1 MRCLLFRDWLN
12 NISPVCHWRAVLLL
26 NRSCTSFFSSL
37 FPLFSF
43 CIHPVTT
50 ETGAL
55 PKPSE
60 RETLH
65 GITVLLRC
73 YQMNTFPQLKA
84 IISLLL
90 LLLCPCCMSG
100 KEWTVTSK
108 KELTQ
113 RGQSQG
119 FVPCNVKHFCR
130 LASFSW
136 SHPLLIDPPHNSA
149 FYLPNYLSIIA
160 SSCSGLAFAD
170 RRIKIRGSVHHLF
183 AFHCSKS

>member
-1 MRCLLFRDWLN
+1 MRCLLSQHWLN

-26 NRSCTSFFSSL
+26 NRSCTLFFNFL

-73 YQMNTFPQLKA
+73 YQMNTFPQLRA

-90 LLLCPCCMSG
+90 LLLFCPCLCMSG
-100 KEWTVTSK
+100 QEYTVTSK

-113 RGQSQG
+113 RAQSQG

-130 LASFSW
+130 LASFSR
-136 SHPLLIDPPHNSA
+136 SLPLLIDPPHNSA
-149 FYLPNYLSIIA
+149 FYLTN
-160 SSCSGLAFAD
+160 
-170 RRIKIRGSVHHLF
+170 
-183 AFHCSKS
+183 